1 MKSEHRFIE
10 CFEATLPSSDKN
22 KIIKFSQQNRHI
34 KTPQKQ
40 LFPPNDRSKHTSHLE
55 ILKKKVFYTNSF
67 MQFNSLFSPS
77 NDESIRHCLTFDLCK
92 CFTKELKC

>member
-40 LFPPNDRSKHTSHLE
+40 LFPPNDRSKHTFHLE
-55 ILKKKVFYTNSF
+55 IFKKKK
-67 MQFNSLFSPS
+67 
-77 NDESIRHCLTFDLCK
+77 K
-92 CFTKELKC
+92 CFTQTASCNLTHYLVPAMMNL

>member
-40 LFPPNDRSKHTSHLE
+40 LSPQMTAQSTHL
-55 ILKKKVFYTNSF
+55 ISRYLKKKVFYTNSF

>member
-55 ILKKKVFYTNSF
+55 IFKKK
-67 MQFNSLFSPS
+67 
-77 NDESIRHCLTFDLCK
+77 K
-92 CFTKELKC
+92 CFTQTASCNLTHYLVPAMMNL

>member
-55 ILKKKVFYTNSF
+55 ILKKK
-67 MQFNSLFSPS
+67 
-77 NDESIRHCLTFDLCK
+77 K
-92 CFTKELKC
+92 CFTQTASCNLIHYLVPAMMNL